1 MKKPALLLCSVTLL
15 TACQTVPTVQVT
27 EVCPRLPEIE
37 MLPPDALEPSF
48 SVRMASFCSGKL
60 PEPTPYD
67 YTLQP
72 AKLPT
77 AKP

>member
-1 MKKPALLLCSVTLL
+1 MKKLALLLCSVTLL
-15 TACQTVPTVQVT
+15 TACKTAPTVQVT
-27 EVCPRLPEIE
+27 QVCPRLPEIE
-37 MLPPDALEPSF
+37 MLPAAALEPSF
-48 SVRMASFCSGKL
+48 SERTLSFFDGKV
-60 PEPTPYD
+60 PEPTPFD